1 MANMAAVT
9 RDIRFAIRMMT
20 RSPGFTSIA
29 IVVLALGIGATT
41 AIYSIASVALIRPL
55 PFPGA
60 DRIVRLWDVQPQIDR
75 TPASFPEFTD
85 WKNQSEAFET
95 MASLYRVDG
104 NLTSSGEPARIRMGR
119 VSGDLFSV
127 LRVQPLIGRN
137 FVPEEDLPGAQRVAI
152 LGHQL
157 WTERFAG
164 DKSIIGKTLE
174 LNQNTYSI
182 IGVMPAEMGYLSEV
196 EVWVPAA
203 YLDETRSNRGLH
215 FLTVLGRLRPGMRLD
230 QAQANMNTVVAALQK
245 QYSTDHNIMLVS
257 LRDMLYG
264 NTRPALLLFLGAVAF
279 VLLIAWAN
287 VANLQLARG
296 AARQRE
302 IAIRVALGAGQTRLI
317 RQLLTESVVLSLL
330 GGGLGIMFAVALKPL
345 LVANSPRNVGYIK
358 AASLDTG
365 VLLFTLAVSVV
376 TGIVFGLV
384 PALHASRPDL
394 NQSLKEG
401 GRSSDSQSHGFLR
414 SSLVAAEVALSIVLL
429 AGAGLAIKSFSRLM
443 QVNPGFNP
451 RNVLAMDVRLPGKKY
466 GEGKQVAHFFDQLLE
481 QIKAIPG
488 VELAGITN
496 TLPLSGGS
504 TNGDVN
510 IEGRTYGPN
519 DQPISDKYVV
529 SADYFRAMGIRLIEG
544 RFFSD
549 ADTSGTKPVA
559 IVNESMAKR
568 IWPGES
574 PIGKRIQFSWL
585 NNDWQEIVGVA
596 GDVKT
601 EALDA
606 TTPLETYVTYRQAP
620 FSEVALVVQTSGNPI
635 DFATAVRTQV
645 LSVDSQQPV
654 YNISTMEQM
663 VSRSVSDRRF
673 TLFVLGLFA
682 GLALVLSAAGVYGV
696 ISYWVAQQTHEMG
709 IRMALGANRRDVWLM
724 VLGHS
729 GKIGVAGVVIG
740 LAGAFALTRLMA
752 SLLFGVSPTD
762 PAVFAAIPIVLIAIV
777 VLASLVP
784 SFRATRLDPIRALRH
799 E

>member
-1 MANMAAVT
+1 MANMAAVS

-20 RSPGFTSIA
+20 RTPGFTSIA

-41 AIYSIASVALIRPL
+41 AIYSIASVALLRPL
-55 PFPGA
+55 PFPAA

-127 LRVQPLIGRN
+127 LGVQPLIGRN

-157 WTERFAG
+157 WTERFAS
-164 DKSIIGKTLE
+164 DKSIIGETLE
-174 LNQNTYSI
+174 LNQNTCSI
-182 IGVMPAEMGYLSEV
+182 IGVMPAEMGFLSEV

-215 FLTVLGRLRPGMRLD
+215 FLTVLGRLKPGMRLD

-257 LRDMLYG
+257 LRDMLYV

-488 VELAGITN
+488 VESAGITN

-510 IEGRTYGPN
+510 IEGR
-519 DQPISDKYVV
+519 
-529 SADYFRAMGIRLIEG
+529 
-544 RFFSD
+544 
-549 ADTSGTKPVA
+549 
-559 IVNESMAKR
+559 
-568 IWPGES
+568 
-574 PIGKRIQFSWL
+574 
-585 NNDWQEIVGVA
+585 
-596 GDVKT
+596 
-601 EALDA
+601 
-606 TTPLETYVTYRQAP
+606 
-620 FSEVALVVQTSGNPI
+620 
-635 DFATAVRTQV
+635 
-645 LSVDSQQPV
+645 
-654 YNISTMEQM
+654 
-663 VSRSVSDRRF
+663 
-673 TLFVLGLFA
+673 
-682 GLALVLSAAGVYGV
+682 
-696 ISYWVAQQTHEMG
+696 
-709 IRMALGANRRDVWLM
+709 
-724 VLGHS
+724 GH
-729 GKIGVAGVVIG
+729 
-740 LAGAFALTRLMA
+740 
-752 SLLFGVSPTD
+752 
-762 PAVFAAIPIVLIAIV
+762 
-777 VLASLVP
+777 
-784 SFRATRLDPIRALRH
+784 H
-799 E
+799 